1 MVCFIAVLSPLL
13 TRRNNNTK
21 QPLRQNSRSPQL
33 VPYRESKLTMLLQPV
48 LTGNGVG
55 ADTNVTML
63 ISAYTGQKDMAEKVS
78 EK

>member
-1 MVCFIAVLSPLL
+1 M
-13 TRRNNNTK
+13 
-21 QPLRQNSRSPQL
+21 
-33 VPYRESKLTMLLQPV
+33 PYRESKLTMLLQPV